1 MITRGISRLCFM
13 VAMAGLAGCAG
24 HGTLPPPGPG
34 HAGEASQDKHAAN
47 QAYASG
53 DIRQA
58 ADLYEAVVAAMPN
71 DADAWF
77 RLGNARFRLQK
88 LDDAGAAY
96 ERAIKIKPDHAQA
109 LYNLGVVRLK
119 QAQAALIASARAGD
133 PSDALRQ
140 DSGRI
145 VQRLAKVGDDVGA
158 RNKGAGG
165 APPFIVEPD
174 GNQ

>member
-1 MITRGISRLCFM
+1 
-13 VAMAGLAGCAG
+13 
-24 HGTLPPPGPG
+24 
-34 HAGEASQDKHAAN
+34 
-47 QAYASG
+47 
-53 DIRQA
+53 
-58 ADLYEAVVAAMPN
+58 
-71 DADAWF
+71 
-77 RLGNARFRLQK
+77 
-88 LDDAGAAY
+88 
-96 ERAIKIKPDHAQA
+96 
-109 LYNLGVVRLK
+109 
-119 QAQAALIASARAGD
+119 LIASARAGD